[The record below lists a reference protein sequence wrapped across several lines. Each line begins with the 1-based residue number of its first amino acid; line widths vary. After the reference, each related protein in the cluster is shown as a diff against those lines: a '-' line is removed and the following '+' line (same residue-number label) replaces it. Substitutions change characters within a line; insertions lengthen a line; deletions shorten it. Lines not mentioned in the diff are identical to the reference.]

1 MKTALLSICLITSA
15 SFAGVTAF
23 LFEATI
29 EGSQEVP
36 PTPSPATGWMTGVYD
51 SVANTFSFEWEI
63 TDELIG
69 APASPGAHIHFGA
82 AGVNGGVVFGFN
94 NPDGTWPLAG
104 SAVWSGLSALN
115 VDRLFD
121 GNLYINFHTTE
132 YPGGEV
138 RGQITLVPAPAAAG
152 LLGLC
157 GLIAARRRR

>member
-1 MKTALLSICLITSA
+1 MKTTLLAIGLITSS
-15 SFAGVTAF
+15 SFAGIS

-29 EGSQEVP
+29 NGDQEVP
-36 PTPSPATGWMTGVYD
+36 STPSPATGWMLGEYD
-51 SVANTFSFEWEI
+51 SVANTFSFEWAI

-69 APASPGAHIHFGA
+69 DPASPGSHIHRA
-82 AGVNGGVVFGFN
+82 PAGSNGGVVFGFN

-104 SAVWSGLSALN
+104 SAVWSDLSVEN
-115 VDRLFD
+115 VDDLFA

-157 GLIAARRRR
+157 GLVAARRRR